1 MTLIYF
7 EKYFKSFFTL
17 EQYKHIY
24 NYYDV
29 LKERLRIK
37 IQAFIKLQ

>member
-17 EQYKHIY
+17 KQCKHIY
-24 NYYDV
+24 NCYGV